1 MVSCWHNGSLPFS
14 DSQSLQQPPFRSR
27 KPLDPMSRR
36 VVPFL
41 KPLLALALSC
51 AVGRASTPEVEF
63 DVDALPPYASATDQL
78 HGVVRIHDTEL
89 TQHLV
94 HLWEDAFLK
103 AHPLVRYSEYTVP
116 TWFSGLC
123 AGTADLA
130 VTGHD
135 AWRTDLKAFEEIYGY
150 PPLEI
155 MFATGGFDRRKGNT
169 PGAIVFVNRDNPLTG
184 LTLDQLDGILG
195 AERTGGWDG
204 TTWTAAAARGPDK
217 NIRTWGQLGLTGE
230 WADRPIHL
238 FGIDATLSGWSGLI
252 QKKVFHGGDKWNPA
266 LKELVRGGAET
277 PADAQIVDSVA
288 GDRYALGFSFMR
300 VVETNPG
307 VKPLGLSEAGGA
319 AVVPTAASFH
329 DRTYPLVTAVYF
341 YLNRPPGQPV
351 PPRLK
356 EFISFVLSREGQ
368 QAVVA
373 DGMFLPLTQAAARA
387 EMQKLE

>member
-1 MVSCWHNGSLPFS
+1 MHRLIAPS
-14 DSQSLQQPPFRSR
+14 
-27 KPLDPMSRR
+27 
-36 VVPFL
+36 L
-41 KPLLALALSC
+41 KPLLAVALAC
-51 AVGRASTPEVEF
+51 AVGRASTPEADF
-63 DVDALPPYASATDQL
+63 DLGALAPYAPGTARL

-103 AHPLVRYSEYTVP
+103 LHPLVRYSEYTVP
-116 TWFSGLC
+116 AWFSGLC

-130 VTGHD
+130 VTGHE

-150 PPLEI
+150 PPLGI

-184 LTLDQLDGILG
+184 VSLDQLDGILG

-204 TTWTAAAARGPDK
+204 TNWSAAAARGPEKD
-217 NIRTWGQLGLTGE
+217 IRTWGQLGLGGE

-252 QKKVFHGGDKWNPA
+252 QKAVFHGGDKWNPA
-266 LKELVRGGAET
+266 LKELVRGGAEI

-300 VVETNPG
+300 VVETNPA
-307 VKPLGLSEAGGA
+307 VKPLALAAGGGTFVA
-319 AVVPTAASFH
+319 PTEESFRN
-329 DRTYPLVTAVYF
+329 RTYPLVTAVYF

-351 PPRLK
+351 APRLR
-356 EFISFVLSREGQ
+356 EFLAFALSREGQ

-373 DGMFLPLTQAAARA
+373 DGMFLPLTPEAARA
-387 EMQKLE
+387 ELQKLE